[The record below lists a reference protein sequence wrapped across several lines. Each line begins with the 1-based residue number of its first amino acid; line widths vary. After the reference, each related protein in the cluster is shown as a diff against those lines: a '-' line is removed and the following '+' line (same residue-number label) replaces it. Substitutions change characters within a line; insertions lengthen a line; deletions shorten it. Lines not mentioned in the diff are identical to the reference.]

1 MLAIELYLN
10 LSQNENELKNEV
22 TINKKNEK
30 IPLDSSIKQ
39 KRKDNEELVF
49 LETKIKEKSRIR
61 KSISMFKYKLITKLN
76 HFYRF
81 FLHCISLLAIGLLSK
96 YSFQKRLLIIAQI
109 IVYYIS
115 LVILVR
121 LIGKLLIVRIQC
133 ILPSSSNYWMIAVNM
148 YPAFHLSF
156 SFYFLLSPSN
166 LINNFIP
173 PCLNFLIMETENQ
186 VHCRQ
191 LCFGS

>member
-96 YSFQKRLLIIAQI
+96 YSFQKRLLIIA
-109 IVYYIS
+109 
-115 LVILVR
+115 
-121 LIGKLLIVRIQC
+121 
-133 ILPSSSNYWMIAVNM
+133 
-148 YPAFHLSF
+148 
-156 SFYFLLSPSN
+156 
-166 LINNFIP
+166 
-173 PCLNFLIMETENQ
+173 
-186 VHCRQ
+186 
-191 LCFGS
+191 